1 MLRSLLR
8 LLTVQTVPHDLAPTT
23 ASRCRRTHPGRF
35 PAINTVRECRGAPD
49 FVPSN
54 AKRSQRWLR
63 GTAAVINNRRSWID
77 DVVIVPHDPGYN
89 PPRTRLL
96 QSSTNNGEKKGRSP
110 SGPGPHRDN
119 RLEWS
124 LPAPLHRPQHLVRNG
139 DALALTYVLRVTP
152 QSILPK

>member
-77 DVVIVPHDPGYN
+77 VVIVPHDPGYN

-96 QSSTNNGEKKGRSP
+96 QSSTNKGIREA
-110 SGPGPHRDN
+110 GARAA
-119 RLEWS
+119 
-124 LPAPLHRPQHLVRNG
+124 PAR
-139 DALALTYVLRVTP
+139 
-152 QSILPK
+152 IE